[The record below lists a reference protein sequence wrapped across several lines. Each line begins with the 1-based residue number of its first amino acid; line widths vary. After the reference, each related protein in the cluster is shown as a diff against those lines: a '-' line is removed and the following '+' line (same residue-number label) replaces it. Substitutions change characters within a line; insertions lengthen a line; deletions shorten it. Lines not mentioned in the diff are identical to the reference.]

1 MRLTK
6 QTNYAVRMLAEC
18 ARGGDALVR
27 VADLAERTDL
37 TLQHALKIAH
47 ALMRHGFLI
56 NQRGRTG
63 GVRLAKP
70 ATAIRIGDVVR
81 AMEQTGAGGDDAAMD
96 PLIDSAFAAFID
108 VLDQHTLADFAAAP
122 LKSRIKSSKTKS
134 ARPISKP
141 PRAARTK
148 ATASPGMEVRR
159 RPPA

>member
-81 AMEQTGAGGDDAAMD
+81 AMEQTGAAGDDAAMD
-96 PLIDSAFAAFID
+96 PLIDSAFAAFIE
-108 VLDQHTLADFAAAP
+108 VLDQHTVADFAAGPPRSA
-122 LKSRIKSSKTKS
+122 KAAKSSSKS
-134 ARPISKP
+134 AKPRPSKV
-141 PRAARTK
+141 RAASAPPVAIRRT
-148 ATASPGMEVRR
+148 SPVRQT
-159 RPPA
+159 